1 MQFSS
6 YSDSEVGS
14 IQNEID
20 LLRGLSHPNIVRYLG
35 TEKGDLQLNIFLEY
49 ASGGSLRQ
57 QLNEN
62 WGKVSGNATRAHAA
76 SFGTYVH
83 I

>member
-6 YSDSEVGS
+6 HSDSEVAS

-20 LLRGLSHPNIVRYLG
+20 LLRGLSHRNIVRYLG

-49 ASGGSLRQ
+49 APGGSLRQ

-62 WGKVSGNATRAHAA
+62 WGKVRIVDTKCCTR
-76 SFGTYVH
+76 
-83 I
+83 